1 MMADFNPAFDKMIAD
16 EGGYVLH
23 NVAGD
28 TGGMTY
34 AGIARNKNPNWG
46 GWNLIDHNEINN
58 ALLTSFVRAF
68 YKTEFWDRLRG
79 DEVTNQVV
87 AESVFNFGV
96 NTGLSVAVKLAQLIV
111 GATPDGAVGNVTLQK
126 FNKVEPEAF
135 KKAYALAKITRY
147 ADICNK
153 NRTQSKFL
161 LGWINRTLSG
171 LK

>member
-1 MMADFNPAFDKMIAD
+1 MANFEQAFEKMIAD

-34 AGIARNKNPNWG
+34 AGIARNKNPQWP
-46 GWNLIDHNEINN
+46 GWKLIDHEAINN
-58 ALLTSFVRAF
+58 PLLTGMVRNF
-68 YKTEFWDRLRG
+68 YKVEFWDRVRG
-79 DEVTNQVV
+79 DEIANQTV
-87 AESVFNFGV
+87 AENIFNFSV
-96 NTGLSVAVKLAQLIV
+96 NTGMGVAVKLAQLIV
-111 GATPDGAVGNVTLQK
+111 GATPDGAVGEKTLQK
-126 FNKVEPEAF
+126 FNAAEPESF

-161 LGWINRTLSG
+161 LGWINRTLKG

>member
-1 MMADFNPAFDKMIAD
+1 MANFEQAFEKMIAD

-34 AGIARNKNPNWG
+34 AGIARNKNPNWP
-46 GWNLIDHNEINN
+46 GWNLIDHEALNN
-58 ALLTSFVRAF
+58 PLLTGMVRNF
-68 YKTEFWDRLRG
+68 YKVEFWDRVRG
-79 DEVTNQVV
+79 DEIANQTV
-87 AESVFNFGV
+87 AENIFNFSV
-96 NTGLSVAVKLAQLIV
+96 NTGMGVAVKLAQLIV
-111 GATPDGAVGNVTLQK
+111 GATPDGAVGENTLKK
-126 FNKVEPEAF
+126 FNAAEPEAF

-153 NRTQSKFL
+153 NRPQSKFL
-161 LGWINRTLSG
+161 LGWINRTLKG

>member
-1 MMADFNPAFDKMIAD
+1 MADFNAAFEKMIAD

-34 AGIARNKNPNWG
+34 AGIARNKNPNWP
-46 GWNLIDHNEINN
+46 GWNLIDHDATSNP
-58 ALLTSFVRAF
+58 LLTGMVRNF
-68 YKTEFWDRLRG
+68 YKVEFWDRIRG
-79 DEVTNQVV
+79 DEIANQVV

-96 NTGLSVAVKLAQLIV
+96 NTGMGVAVKLAQLIV

-126 FNKVEPEAF
+126 FNNVEPESF

-147 ADICNK
+147 ADICNRNK
-153 NRTQSKFL
+153 TQSKFL
-161 LGWINRTLSG
+161 LGWLNRTLSG

>member
-1 MMADFNPAFDKMIAD
+1 MADFNAAFEKMIAD

-23 NVAGD
+23 TIPGD

-79 DEVTNQVV
+79 DEVANQVV

-111 GATPDGAVGNVTLQK
+111 GATPDGAVGDKTVEK
-126 FNKVEPEAF
+126 FGNVEPEAF

-153 NRTQSKFL
+153 NRSQSKFL
-161 LGWINRTLSG
+161 LGWLNRTLSG

>member
-1 MMADFNPAFDKMIAD
+1 MANFEQAFEKMIAD

-34 AGIARNKNPNWG
+34 AGIARNKNPQWP
-46 GWNLIDHNEINN
+46 GWKLIDNEAINN
-58 ALLTSFVRAF
+58 PLLTGMVRNF
-68 YKTEFWDRLRG
+68 YKVEFWDRVRG
-79 DEVTNQVV
+79 DEIANQTV
-87 AESVFNFGV
+87 AENIFNFSV
-96 NTGLSVAVKLAQLIV
+96 NTGMGVAVKLAQLIV
-111 GATPDGAVGNVTLQK
+111 GATPDGAVGEKTLQK
-126 FNKVEPEAF
+126 FNAAEPEAF

-161 LGWINRTLSG
+161 LGWINRTLKG

>member
-1 MMADFNPAFDKMIAD
+1 MANFEQAFEKMITD

-23 NVAGD
+23 TIPGD

-34 AGIARNKNPNWG
+34 AGIARNKNPNWP
-46 GWNLIDHNEINN
+46 GWNLIDHETTSNP
-58 ALLTSFVRAF
+58 LLSGMVRNF
-68 YKTEFWDRLRG
+68 YKVEFWDRIRG
-79 DEVTNQVV
+79 DEIANQVV

-96 NTGLSVAVKLAQLIV
+96 NTGMGVAVKLAQLIV
-111 GATPDGAVGNVTLQK
+111 GATPDGAVGDKTVEK
-126 FNKVEPEAF
+126 FGNVEPEAF

-153 NRTQSKFL
+153 NRSQSKFL
-161 LGWINRTLSG
+161 LGWLNRTLKG

>member
-1 MMADFNPAFDKMIAD
+1 MADFNAAFEKMIAD

-34 AGIARNKNPNWG
+34 AGIARNKNPDWG
-46 GWNLIDHNEINN
+46 GWNLIDHKEINN
-58 ALLTSFVRAF
+58 SLLTGMVRNF
-68 YKTEFWDRLRG
+68 YKVEFWDRIRG
-79 DEVTNQVV
+79 DEIANQVV

-96 NTGLSVAVKLAQLIV
+96 NTGMGVAVKLAQLIV
-111 GATPDGAVGNVTLQK
+111 GATPDGAVGEKTVEK
-126 FNKVEPEAF
+126 FSNVEPEAF

-153 NRTQSKFL
+153 NRSQSKFL
-161 LGWINRTLSG
+161 LGWLNRTLKG

>member
-1 MMADFNPAFDKMIAD
+1 MADFNAAFEKMIAD

-34 AGIARNKNPNWG
+34 AGIARNKNPNWP
-46 GWNLIDHNEINN
+46 GWNLIDHEALNN
-58 ALLTSFVRAF
+58 PLLTGMVRGF

-79 DEVTNQVV
+79 DGITNQVV

-96 NTGLSVAVKLAQLIV
+96 NTGMGVAVKLAQLIV
-111 GATPDGAVGNVTLQK
+111 GATPDGAVGGKTVEK
-126 FNKVEPEAF
+126 FSNVEPEAF

-153 NRTQSKFL
+153 NRSQSKFL
-161 LGWINRTLSG
+161 LGWLNRTLKG

>member
-1 MMADFNPAFDKMIAD
+1 MANFEQAFEKMIAD

-34 AGIARNKNPNWG
+34 AGIARNKNPNWP
-46 GWNLIDHNEINN
+46 GWNLIDHEALNN
-58 ALLTSFVRAF
+58 PLLTGMVRNF
-68 YKTEFWDRLRG
+68 YKVEFWDRVRG
-79 DEVTNQVV
+79 DEIANQTV
-87 AESVFNFGV
+87 AENIFNFSV
-96 NTGLSVAVKLAQLIV
+96 NTGMGVAVKLAQLIV
-111 GATPDGAVGNVTLQK
+111 GATPDGAVGENTLKK
-126 FNKVEPEAF
+126 FNAAEPEAF

-153 NRTQSKFL
+153 NRNQSKFL
-161 LGWINRTLSG
+161 LGWLNRTLRG

>member
-1 MMADFNPAFDKMIAD
+1 MADFNAAFEKMITD

-23 NVAGD
+23 TISGD

-34 AGIARNKNPNWG
+34 AGIARNKNPQWG
-46 GWNLIDHNEINN
+46 GWHLIDHNQQGTV
-58 ALLTSFVRAF
+58 LTGMVRGF

-79 DEVTNQVV
+79 DEITNQTV

-111 GATPDGAVGNVTLQK
+111 GATPDGAVGPVTLQK
-126 FNKVEPEAF
+126 FNNAEPESF
-135 KKAYALAKITRY
+135 KKSYALAKITRY

-153 NRTQSKFL
+153 NRSQSKFL
-161 LGWINRTLSG
+161 LGWLNRTLKG